1 MKMPETLRDAIEA
14 ERQKMGRA
22 EALLACMAIAIE
34 YGEADSPDAPDY
46 VEVVHVA
53 SELLRTAIDGLDS
66 LNLDKALR

>member
-1 MKMPETLRDAIEA
+1 
-14 ERQKMGRA
+14 MGRA

-53 SELLRTAIDGLDS
+53 SELLRDAIKGLDS